1 MTASASPSAPS
12 GGHADLE
19 ALARRGRL
27 HVIEAVAN
35 AGAGHVG
42 GPLSAMDLLVALY
55 FRVLRIRPEEPAWPG
70 RDRFILSKGHSA
82 IALYAVLAMRGY
94 LPESELATFDHA
106 GSRLQ
111 GHPDMLRLPGL
122 DASTGSLGQ
131 GLSPAIG
138 IAIGAK
144 RLGKDFCTY
153 VMIGDGET
161 QEGQI
166 WEAAFIAQRYQLDNL
181 VGILDDN
188 KFQQYGWNRPT
199 ILAPIENPVTKFQA
213 FGWHTIEID
222 GHDFQAI
229 LDACDEAKTIKGMPT
244 MIIAHTIKGKG
255 VSFME
260 NTYQWH
266 AQVPTDEELTR
277 AVAEL
282 TSRG

>member
-1 MTASASPSAPS
+1 MPKLDSRRLAELREIATRVRVNILRSVHHAQ
-12 GGHADLE
+12 GGH
-19 ALARRGRL
+19 
-27 HVIEAVAN
+27 I
-35 AGAGHVG
+35 G
-42 GPLSAMDLLVALY
+42 GPLSATDLLTGLY
-55 FRVLRIRPEEPAWPG
+55 FEILRIDPAKPRWED

-82 IALYAVLAMRGY
+82 IALYAVMAERGY
-94 LPESELATFDHA
+94 FPVAELQSFDA
-106 GSRLQ
+106 IDSRLQ
-111 GHPDMLRLPGL
+111 GHPDMNMTPGV
-122 DASTGSLGQ
+122 DMSSGSLGQ

-266 AQVPTDEELTR
+266 AQVPSDQDLAR

>member
-1 MTASASPSAPS
+1 MPKLDSRRLAELREIATRVRVNILRSVHHAQ
-12 GGHADLE
+12 GGH
-19 ALARRGRL
+19 
-27 HVIEAVAN
+27 I
-35 AGAGHVG
+35 G
-42 GPLSAMDLLVALY
+42 GPLSATDLLTGLY
-55 FRVLRIRPEEPAWPG
+55 FEILRIDPAKPRWED

-82 IALYAVLAMRGY
+82 IALYAVMAERGY
-94 LPESELATFDHA
+94 FPVAELQSFDA
-106 GSRLQ
+106 MDSRLQ
-111 GHPDMLRLPGL
+111 GHPDMNMTPGV
-122 DASTGSLGQ
+122 DMSSGSLGQ

-199 ILAPIENPVTKFQA
+199 ILAPIENPVPKFQA

>member
-1 MTASASPSAPS
+1 MPKLDSRRLAELREIATRVRVNILRSVHHAQ
-12 GGHADLE
+12 GGH
-19 ALARRGRL
+19 
-27 HVIEAVAN
+27 I
-35 AGAGHVG
+35 G
-42 GPLSAMDLLVALY
+42 GPLSATDLLTGLY
-55 FRVLRIRPEEPAWPG
+55 FEILRIDPAKPRWED

-82 IALYAVLAMRGY
+82 IALYAVMAERGY
-94 LPESELATFDHA
+94 FPVAELQSFDA
-106 GSRLQ
+106 IDSRLQ
-111 GHPDMLRLPGL
+111 GHPDMNMTPGV
-122 DASTGSLGQ
+122 DMSSGSLGQ